1 MTPEQIK
8 LVRNS
13 WQRVTPHTEAAA
25 EAFYARLFDLDP
37 HLRGMFKRDMKTQGR
52 MLMSVIALAVSSLDD
67 ITTLLPA
74 VRSLGRRH
82 AGYGV
87 RDHHYAIVGTALLQT
102 LQSTLDDA
110 FTPEVEE
117 AWTAMYTLLAG
128 VMKAAAAET
137 PYAAAA

>member
-67 ITTLLPA
+67 IATLLPA
-74 VRSLGRRH
+74 VRSLGRPASH
-82 AGYGV
+82 GCV
-87 RDHHYAIVGTALLQT
+87 RLAPGNAATLYSLIANNRGGSRIVITR
-102 LQSTLDDA
+102 
-110 FTPEVEE
+110 
-117 AWTAMYTLLAG
+117 
-128 VMKAAAAET
+128 
-137 PYAAAA
+137 